1 MQIRTFWKAREQIR
15 KTMLIFAH
23 QPQYSVI
30 FVGRKLGRFGVP
42 GFCVVCLL
50 CLSTR
55 PWGGPPRSG
64 ASQGLGIGNIML
76 VMQGKPNFPRITGG
90 ILMQRGEID
99 ACIVGTDRTLSNGDV
114 CNKVGTYL
122 KALAAKDNNI
132 PFYVALPSST
142 IDWDLKNSEN
152 IPIEERNSEE
162 LSFVEGLDSNN
173 KLKKIRIYPKNSKS
187 LNLAFDVTPAKYI
200 TGLITEKGICSAS
213 EEGLNKLFK

>member
-1 MQIRTFWKAREQIR
+1 MQIRTFWKAREQTR

-76 VMQGKPNFPRITGG
+76 VMQGKPNFQRITG
-90 ILMQRGEID
+90 
-99 ACIVGTDRTLSNGDV
+99 ATC
-114 CNKVGTYL
+114 
-122 KALAAKDNNI
+122 A
-132 PFYVALPSST
+132 PP
-142 IDWDLKNSEN
+142 
-152 IPIEERNSEE
+152 
-162 LSFVEGLDSNN
+162 GLTA
-173 KLKKIRIYPKNSKS
+173 P
-187 LNLAFDVTPAKYI
+187 PP
-200 TGLITEKGICSAS
+200 GLILIHPVQYSFFFRDI
-213 EEGLNKLFK
+213 LFMGGDLPGMER

>member
-1 MQIRTFWKAREQIR
+1 MQIRTFWKAREQTR

-76 VMQGKPNFPRITGG
+76 VMQGKPNFQRITGATCAPPRPHRPPPWLDPDPPCREGSQPGPLTG
-90 ILMQRGEID
+90 ICLDGRNSAG
-99 ACIVGTDRTLSNGDV
+99 TLS
-114 CNKVGTYL
+114 L
-122 KALAAKDNNI
+122 KA
-132 PFYVALPSST
+132 
-142 IDWDLKNSEN
+142 SEVC
-152 IPIEERNSEE
+152 P
-162 LSFVEGLDSNN
+162 
-173 KLKKIRIYPKNSKS
+173 
-187 LNLAFDVTPAKYI
+187 
-200 TGLITEKGICSAS
+200 
-213 EEGLNKLFK
+213 

>member
-15 KTMLIFAH
+15 KTMLFFAR

-76 VMQGKPNFPRITGG
+76 VMQGKPNFQRITGATCAPPRPHRPKTPTSG
-90 ILMQRGEID
+90 SHSPSLPEPISSSDEWSFGPIISSQQDWRSGGSALP
-99 ACIVGTDRTLSNGDV
+99 TLS
-114 CNKVGTYL
+114 
-122 KALAAKDNNI
+122 
-132 PFYVALPSST
+132 
-142 IDWDLKNSEN
+142 
-152 IPIEERNSEE
+152 
-162 LSFVEGLDSNN
+162 
-173 KLKKIRIYPKNSKS
+173 
-187 LNLAFDVTPAKYI
+187 
-200 TGLITEKGICSAS
+200 
-213 EEGLNKLFK
+213 